1 MSTLRY
7 MEHPQHGRMPVYTD
21 AEVKANEANG
31 WKIIDVDAKPE
42 PEPVEPAPPREVL
55 TMKRK

>member
-7 MEHPQHGRMPVYTD
+7 MDHPQHGRMPVYTD

-31 WKIIDVDAKPE
+31 WKIVNVDAKPE
-42 PEPVEPAPPREVL
+42 PAPAPLREVL
-55 TMKRK
+55 TIRGKR